1 MRTDQPLSNHVRLGN
16 FLRARREQT
25 RPEDIGL
32 PASTRR
38 RTPGL
43 RREEVAVLANV
54 GVSWYTWLEQ
64 GRAIGAS
71 EEILDAIADA
81 LRLSAEDRTHVRRL
95 ASGRRSP
102 ERFAT
107 LPSGKSAEGDSDRLA
122 LLQRLV
128 DAMAN
133 PSYIADP
140 FWTVAV
146 MNSAAASTFDTRVG
160 ASCLQRFFT
169 DQEVARSHVHQEM
182 MARSMVA
189 QFRAQSAKFLDDPR
203 FEVMARGLC
212 EVSQAFRELW
222 QRQVVGDSY
231 HVDVVYD
238 HPALGRL
245 SFDPMVLGVPQF
257 PTLRLFT
264 YLPKSGTG
272 TQAALLGLN
281 RKAVTQ
287 MPAKLN
293 ASPSITRTGTVSRF
307 RTSAIPEGSAL
318 SEVPAMAEVS
328 GAGELV

>member
-1 MRTDQPLSNHVRLGN
+1 VRLGN
-16 FLRARREQT
+16 FLRTRREQT

-32 PASTRR
+32 PASSRR

-81 LRLSAEDRTHVRRL
+81 LRLSPEDRTHVRRL
-95 ASGRRSP
+95 ASGRRSS
-102 ERFAT
+102 ERSGT
-107 LPSGKSAEGDSDRLA
+107 LPAGQPPVADGGRLV
-122 LLQRLV
+122 LLQQLV
-128 DAMAN
+128 DAIAN

-140 FWTVAV
+140 FWTVVA
-146 MNSAAASTFDTRVG
+146 MNSAAASTFDTRIG

-169 DQEVARSHVHQEM
+169 DQELAQAHVHQEM

-212 EVSQAFRELW
+212 EVSETFRELW

-238 HPALGRL
+238 HPDLGRL

-257 PTLRLFT
+257 PRLRLFT

-281 RKAVTQ
+281 RKGVAQHNFAVQ
-287 MPAKLN
+287 D
-293 ASPSITRTGTVSRF
+293 V
-307 RTSAIPEGSAL
+307 
-318 SEVPAMAEVS
+318 V
-328 GAGELV
+328 

>member
-1 MRTDQPLSNHVRLGN
+1 MRTDHPSSNHVRLGN
-16 FLRARREQT
+16 FLRTRREQT

-71 EEILDAIADA
+71 EEILDAIANA
-81 LRLSAEDRTHVRRL
+81 LRLSPEDRTYVRRL
-95 ASGRRSP
+95 ASGRRSQ
-102 ERFAT
+102 EKSAT
-107 LPSGKSAEGDSDRLA
+107 LPAVQPPVADDGRLE
-122 LLQRLV
+122 LLQQLV

-133 PSYIADP
+133 PSYISDP
-140 FWTVAV
+140 FWTVVA
-146 MNSAAASTFDTRVG
+146 MNSAAASTFDTRIG

-169 DQEVARSHVHQEM
+169 DQKLARAHVHQEM

-189 QFRAQSAKFLDDPR
+189 QFRAQSAKFPDDPT
-203 FEVMARGLC
+203 FEIMARGLR
-212 EVSQAFRELW
+212 EVSEAFRELW

-238 HPALGRL
+238 HTTLGRL
-245 SFDPMVLGVPQF
+245 SFDPVVLVVPQF
-257 PTLRLFT
+257 PRLRLFT

-281 RKAVTQ
+281 RNAVVQ
-287 MPAKLN
+287 HN
-293 ASPSITRTGTVSRF
+293 
-307 RTSAIPEGSAL
+307 SAVQDVGYL
-318 SEVPAMAEVS
+318 
-328 GAGELV
+328 GGLG

>member
-81 LRLSAEDRTHVRRL
+81 LRLSPEDRTHVRRL

-102 ERFAT
+102 DRSAT
-107 LPSGKSAEGDSDRLA
+107 LPSVQPIEADADQLA
-122 LLQRLV
+122 LLQQLV
-128 DAMAN
+128 DAMTN
-133 PSYIADP
+133 PSYVADP
-140 FWTVAV
+140 FWTVVV

-160 ASCLQRFFT
+160 TSCLQRFFT
-169 DQEVARSHVHQEM
+169 DPELARCHVHREM

-189 QFRAQSAKFLDDPR
+189 QFRAQSAKFLDDPK

-212 EVSQAFRELW
+212 EVSEPFRELW
-222 QRQVVGDSY
+222 LRQVVGDSY

-238 HPALGRL
+238 HPKLGRL
-245 SFDPMVLGVPQF
+245 SFDPVVLGVPRF

-272 TQAALLGLN
+272 TLAALMGVN
-281 RKAVTQ
+281 RKPAQQRSARLDTAV
-287 MPAKLN
+287 
-293 ASPSITRTGTVSRF
+293 
-307 RTSAIPEGSAL
+307 
-318 SEVPAMAEVS
+318 
-328 GAGELV
+328 

>member
-1 MRTDQPLSNHVRLGN
+1 MRTDQPPSNHVRLGN

-71 EEILDAIADA
+71 EEILEAIVNA
-81 LRLSAEDRTHVRRL
+81 LRLSPEDRTHVFRL
-95 ASGRRSP
+95 ASGRRAP
-102 ERFAT
+102 ERSAT
-107 LPSGKSAEGDSDRLA
+107 LPAGLPAQADGGRLA
-122 LLQRLV
+122 LLQQLV

-133 PSYIADP
+133 PSYVADP
-140 FWTVAV
+140 FWTVVA

-160 ASCLQRFFT
+160 TSCLQRFFT
-169 DQEVARSHVHQEM
+169 DQELARSHVHQEM

-203 FEVMARGLC
+203 FELMARDLC
-212 EVSQAFRELW
+212 EVSEAFRELW

-264 YLPKSGTG
+264 YLPKSGTA

-281 RKAVTQ
+281 RKAAAQ
-287 MPAKLN
+287 RPARLDT
-293 ASPSITRTGTVSRF
+293 SPSITGTSTMGRF
-307 RTSAIPEGSAL
+307 STSAISPRSAL
-318 SEVPAMAEVS
+318 SEVPAMADARRADAAV
-328 GAGELV
+328 

>member
-1 MRTDQPLSNHVRLGN
+1 MCTDQPLSNHVRLGN

>member
-32 PASTRR
+32 PASARR

-81 LRLSAEDRTHVRRL
+81 LRLSPEDRTHVRRL
-95 ASGRRSP
+95 ASGRRPP
-102 ERFAT
+102 ERSAA
-107 LPSGKSAEGDSDRLA
+107 LPSAQPAEAHDQRLT
-122 LLQRLV
+122 LLQQLV
-128 DAMAN
+128 DAMTN
-133 PSYIADP
+133 PSYITDP
-140 FWTVAV
+140 FWTVVV
-146 MNSAAASTFDTRVG
+146 MNSAAASIFDTRVG
-160 ASCLQRFFT
+160 TSCLQRFFT
-169 DQEVARSHVHQEM
+169 DEKLASAHVHQEM

-189 QFRAQSAKFLDDPR
+189 QFRAQSGKFLDDPS

-212 EVSQAFRELW
+212 EVSEVFRDLW

-231 HVDVVYD
+231 HVDILYD
-238 HPALGRL
+238 HPTLGRL
-245 SFDPMVLGVPQF
+245 SFDPMVLGVPRF

-264 YLPKSGTG
+264 YLPKNGTG
-272 TQAALLGLN
+272 TQATILGLN
-281 RKAVTQ
+281 RKAV
-287 MPAKLN
+287 AKVPTKVRT
-293 ASPSITRTGTVSRF
+293 SPSIVQGATVSLF
-307 RTSAIPEGSAL
+307 GIPAVPEVSAS
-318 SEVPAMAEVS
+318 SENLTTADVS
-328 GAGELV
+328 GAGALA